1 MDRIEELIVLVTIVE
16 EGGLAAAA
24 RKLRRS
30 PPYISRVLASLEKRS
45 GVRLLE
51 RTTRHVAP
59 TEAGIA
65 IATRART
72 LLADYSATISDN
84 AAVTV
89 RGLVRVTA
97 PRVLG
102 RLYVMKIV
110 KEFVDAYPD
119 TRVDLMLNDRYV
131 DLIQEGVDVAVRVG
145 LLADSTLVAR
155 TVGRLQGLVV
165 VGSPAYL
172 KKHGRPEI
180 PADLA
185 KHDIIFATMYAR
197 ANEWRFERGGKQ
209 TVVRLMPRISV
220 NDSATQIAAAKAG
233 YGLARVMCYQID
245 AEVRKGEL
253 VRVLEAYE
261 PDSAPLQLVTQT
273 AHVTPKVRSFLDFA
287 AAALEGLEAV
297 QGNRPA

>member
-1 MDRIEELIVLVTIVE
+1 MDRIEELMVLVAIVE

-30 PPYISRVLASLEKRS
+30 PPYISKVLASLEKRS
-45 GVRLLE
+45 GTRLLE

-65 IATRART
+65 IANRART
-72 LLADYSATISDN
+72 LLADYSATISDSS
-84 AAVTV
+84 AVTV
-89 RGLVRVTA
+89 RGLIRVTA
-97 PRVLG
+97 PRVFG

-110 KEFVDAYPD
+110 KDFVDAYPG

-131 DLIQEGVDVAVRVG
+131 DLIQEGVDVAIRVG

-155 TVGRLQGLVV
+155 TVGRLQGLIV

-172 KKHGRPEI
+172 KKHGRPEK

-185 KHDIIFATMYAR
+185 NHDIIFATMYAR
-197 ANEWRFERGGKQ
+197 ANEWRFERDGKQ
-209 TVVRLMPRISV
+209 TVVRLSPRISV
-220 NDSATQIAAAKAG
+220 NDSATQIAAARAG
-233 YGLARVMCYQID
+233 YGLARVMCYQIGV
-245 AEVRKGEL
+245 EVKKGEL
-253 VRVLEAYE
+253 IRVLEAYE
-261 PDSAPLQLVTQT
+261 PDSVPLQLVTQT

-287 AAALEGLEAV
+287 ATALEHLGVAKNGLA
-297 QGNRPA
+297 